1 MKPSAA
7 IAAVLVSA
15 ASLAAPAG
23 AAAGLASITFRAV
36 PLHGERTLQ
45 GSPGRFDLVGLRWH
59 GSGSI
64 RFSVHSTDGKWG
76 PWLDAGGEAEDRPD
90 SSSPEVRASQGW
102 HLGSPTWVGPS
113 TGIRYRITGSVRD
126 LRASFVHSPEL
137 RIPLRAVASAGSP
150 PPVPACSRSSRPCGG
165 RLRT

>member
-1 MKPSAA
+1 MKPSAAA

-64 RFSVHSTDGKWG
+64 RFSVHSTGSSARCCRSG
-76 PWLDAGGEAEDRPD
+76 AVVIADR
-90 SSSPEVRASQGW
+90 
-102 HLGSPTWVGPS
+102 
-113 TGIRYRITGSVRD
+113 
-126 LRASFVHSPEL
+126 
-137 RIPLRAVASAGSP
+137 
-150 PPVPACSRSSRPCGG
+150 SRE
-165 RLRT
+165 T